1 MAQVKPRLSPYS
13 RLLLVQRA
21 AQRPVAHVAAELG
34 VSRQT
39 AYRWVRR
46 YQAEGEAGLTDRSC
60 RPHHTPQ
67 RTSPEREAEV
77 LALRAAAR
85 RGPVWLAAQLG
96 ATPSTIGRIL
106 RRHQVALLRE
116 LDPVTG
122 AIIRSSRRSHVRYE
136 RERPGEL
143 LHVDVKKLGRIPD
156 GGGWRLH
163 GRQAGGQVRGRGI
176 GYDYIH
182 VAIDDHSRLAYAE
195 VHADEQ
201 AVTCAD
207 FLTRAARYY
216 ADHGVTRIERVMTDN
231 ARAYTVSHAWAQALA
246 ELGARAKFIRHH
258 CPWTNGKAERFIRTL
273 SNEWAYA
280 QPWHSNAERAQ
291 ALSGWLE
298 SYNTARA
305 HTALG
310 GQPPISR
317 LSPT

>member
-1 MAQVKPRLSPYS
+1 LSQLKPRLSPYS

-21 AQRPVAHVAAELG
+21 QQRPVAHVAAELG
-34 VSRQT
+34 VSRQS

-46 YQAEGEAGLTDRSC
+46 YAAEGAAGLLDRSS
-60 RPHHTPQ
+60 RPHRTPQ
-67 RTSPEREAEV
+67 RTSPGREAQV

-85 RGPVWLAAQLG
+85 RGPIWLAAQLG
-96 ATPSTIGRIL
+96 VTPSTIGRIL
-106 RRHQVALLRE
+106 RRHQVPLLRE

-122 AIIRSSRRSHVRYE
+122 AQLRATRRSHVRYE
-136 RERPGEL
+136 RARPGEL

-163 GRQAGGQVRGRGI
+163 GRSEPVRGRGI

-182 VAIDDHSRLAYAE
+182 VAIDDHTRLAYAE
-195 VHADEQ
+195 VLPDEQ
-201 AVTCAD
+201 ATACAG
-207 FLTRAARYY
+207 FLTRAAGFY
-216 ADHGVTRIERVMTDN
+216 ARHGIRLERVMTDN
-231 ARAYTVSHAWAQALA
+231 ARAYTVSHAWAAALA
-246 ELGARAKFIRHH
+246 ALGARAKFIRPH

-273 SNEWAYA
+273 TSEWAYQ
-280 QPWHSNAERAQ
+280 QPWHSNHERAA
-291 ALSGWLE
+291 ALPGWLE
-298 SYNTARA
+298 HYNTARA